1 MIYET
6 CQNPKYYNNMWRACG
21 KCPKCKAQRQREWTL
36 RGKLEALNHKNNI
49 IFATFTYKNKK
60 LVRTAIRKENE
71 LDQKG
76 TLVKKHAELMIKRL
90 RKKLGKNHKKIK
102 YILCGE
108 YGQKT
113 FRPHLHAIFYGINTL
128 ELSQSEW
135 RKIWKQGN
143 VQIKPVTSINQIAY
157 VVGYINKK
165 ITDKTTKEHYELNG
179 RIAPFQ
185 RQSQKIGL
193 DWAIKNKNHWVST
206 LKTYLNNK
214 ETSIPRYFIKKIYE
228 LEGIKQKLTHK
239 IITCEIDEFK
249 ILTKKHTS
257 KEYKTFINP
266 NGELTSALLNKELEY
281 QLSTIEDFGIRTN
294 TPTKIMKQE
303 TIFNHKN
310 RIEKIKNQ
318 WIDINNLTTEEI
330 INKYQ
335 HTTYRFINQLTKKP
349 EQSHKPI
356 EIDNKTWLKIR
367 NYSRINNYKTKT
379 KAKHRA
385 GIEKDEESKKF
396 IHTFK

>member
-60 LVRTAIRKENE
+60 LIRTAIRKENE

-76 TLVKKHAELMIKRL
+76 TLVKRHIELMIKRL

-102 YILCGE
+102 YILSGE
-108 YGQKT
+108 YGSKS
-113 FRPHLHAIFYGINTL
+113 FRPHYHAIFFGINTL

-135 RKIWKQGN
+135 RRIWKKGN

-165 ITDKTTKEHYELNG
+165 ITDKTTKEHYEHNG
-179 RIAPFQ
+179 RVAPFQ

-193 DWAIKNKNHWVST
+193 EWAIKNKNHWLST
-206 LKTYLNNK
+206 LKTYLNNN
-214 ETSIPRYFIKKIYE
+214 EIGIPRYFIKKIFE
-228 LEGIKQKLTHK
+228 IEGKKIKLTHK
-239 IITCEIDEFK
+239 IITCEADEFK
-249 ILTKKHTS
+249 ILTKKHYTN
-257 KEYKTFINP
+257 EYKVFINP
-266 NGELTSALLNKELEY
+266 KAEMTAQILNKELEY
-281 QLSTIEDFGIRTN
+281 QIDQIKNFGIN
-294 TPTKIMKQE
+294 NGIETKIMQE
-303 TIFNHKN
+303 EAIYNHKN
-310 RIEKIKNQ
+310 RLEKLNNQWKDANNLTNQELIEKYQ
-318 WIDINNLTTEEI
+318 HTSYRFINNLTK
-330 INKYQ
+330 N
-335 HTTYRFINQLTKKP
+335 P
-349 EQSHKPI
+349 ENSHKPI
-356 EIDNKTWLKIR
+356 EINNELWIKIR
-367 NYSRINNYKTKT
+367 ENNRLQNYKTKT